1 MSYIFFYILILIV
14 VAIIALA
21 IYDRFIQTKNLVYAN
36 FPVVGRFRYI
46 AHELRPFVRQYF
58 LDDNDFVNRM
68 VIDWILHVSSGKT
81 GYFSFDKFDSSGQ
94 LHNGEFEMIHSATP
108 KNSDEM
114 KVEFPLVGAKRKQP
128 FQFNSY
134 IYRSAM
140 SL

>member
-1 MSYIFFYILILIV
+1 MSHIFFYIFIV
-14 VAIIALA
+14 IVIAVIALA
-21 IYDRFIQTKNLVYAN
+21 IYDRFFQTKNLVIAN

-58 LDDNDFVNRM
+58 LDDNDFVNRL

-81 GYFSFDKFDSSGQ
+81 GYFSFDKFDSSNS
-94 LHNGEFEMIHSATP
+94 LHNGEYDMIHSATP
-108 KNSDEM
+108 RNSDEM
-114 KVEFPLVGAKRKQP
+114 KVEFPLVGTKRKLPMQM
-128 FQFNSY
+128 NSY